1 MKTYFKK
8 WVLTVGL
15 MAVGLNAFAQNLSAD
30 KTIRIIVPYVAGGTS
45 DILGRM
51 LAQSLSEKLGK
62 TVIVENKA
70 GAGGSIGTEATV
82 RAAPDGTTILLHS
95 GAIATEPALK
105 KSLPYD
111 VEKDLAAVT
120 TAVKGPFALL
130 VSNPTPAKNVK
141 ELIAYAKANPG
152 KLNFGTPGI
161 GTSVHL
167 ASEQF
172 KVAAGIDINHVPY
185 KGASAALQALL
196 ANEVQIVVDPLA
208 TAKQLGQS
216 GKVQALAVTT
226 EKRSA
231 LWPEMSTVSEQALP
245 GFDSSVWYGLYVPA
259 KTSPQV
265 VKQLNEAFVEIL
277 KSPKMIQWLQ
287 DKGLEPVAD
296 TPAQAKKWLAD
307 DIAEWK
313 KVVKAANIEAQRIW
327 AGSLARIQ
335 ISF

>member
-1 MKTYFKK
+1 MYEFLKK
-8 WVLTVGL
+8 SALAIGL
-15 MAVGLNAFAQNLSAD
+15 ATLCFNAISQGLPSD

-51 LAQSLSEKLGK
+51 LAQNLSDRLGK

-82 RAAPDGTTILLHS
+82 RATPDGTTILLHS

-111 VEKDLAAVT
+111 VEKDLVAVT

-130 VSNPTPAKNVK
+130 VSNETPAQNVK
-141 ELIAYAKANPG
+141 ELIAYAKANPA

-172 KVAAGIDINHVPY
+172 KVAAGIDINHIPY

-196 ANEVQIVVDPLA
+196 GNEVQIVVDPLA
-208 TAKQLGQS
+208 TAKQLAQS
-216 GKVQALAVTT
+216 GKVRALAVTT
-226 EKRSA
+226 VKRSE
-231 LWPEMSTVSEQALP
+231 LWPEMSTVSAQALP

-277 KSPKMIQWLQ
+277 KSPKMVQWLSE
-287 DKGLEPVAD
+287 KGLEPVAD
-296 TPAQAKKWLAD
+296 TPAQAKKWLTD

-313 KVVKAANIEAQRIW
+313 KVVKAANIEQ
-327 AGSLARIQ
+327 Q
-335 ISF
+335 

>member
-1 MKTYFKK
+1 MYDFLRRT
-8 WVLTVGL
+8 
-15 MAVGLNAFAQNLSAD
+15 AFAIGIAAFGLSASAQGLPSD

-51 LAQSLSEKLGK
+51 LAQSLGEKLGK

-70 GAGGSIGTEATV
+70 GAGGAIGTEATV
-82 RAAPDGTTILLHS
+82 RATPDGTTILLHS

-111 VEKDLAAVT
+111 VEKDLVAVT

-130 VSNPTPAKNVK
+130 VSNETPAKNVK
-141 ELIAYAKANPG
+141 ELIAYAKANPA

-185 KGASAALQALL
+185 KGASAALQGLL
-196 ANEVQIVVDPLA
+196 GNEVQIVVDPLA
-208 TAKQLGQS
+208 TAKQLAQS
-216 GKVQALAVTT
+216 GKVRALAITT
-226 EKRSA
+226 GQRSE
-231 LWPEMSTVSEQALP
+231 LWPEMPTISEQALP

-259 KTSPQV
+259 KTSSQV
-265 VKQLNEAFVEIL
+265 VKQLNEAFVAIL
-277 KSPKMIQWLQ
+277 KSPKMMSWLS

-296 TPAQAKKWLAD
+296 SPSEAKKWLSN

-313 KVVKAANIEAQRIW
+313 KVVKSANIEQ
-327 AGSLARIQ
+327 Q
-335 ISF
+335 

>member
-1 MKTYFKK
+1 MYEFLKK
-8 WVLTVGL
+8 SALAIGL
-15 MAVGLNAFAQNLSAD
+15 ATLCFNAISQGLPSD

-51 LAQSLSEKLGK
+51 LAQNLSDRLGK

-82 RAAPDGTTILLHS
+82 RATPDGTTILLHS

-111 VEKDLAAVT
+111 VEKDLVAVT

-130 VSNPTPAKNVK
+130 VSNETPAQNVK
-141 ELIAYAKANPG
+141 ELIAYAKANPA

-172 KVAAGIDINHVPY
+172 KVAAGIDINHIPY

-196 ANEVQIVVDPLA
+196 GNEVQIVVDPLA
-208 TAKQLGQS
+208 TAKQLAQS
-216 GKVQALAVTT
+216 GKVRALAVTT
-226 EKRSA
+226 VKRSE
-231 LWPEMSTVSEQALP
+231 LWPEMSTVSAQALP

-277 KSPKMIQWLQ
+277 KSPKMVQWLSE
-287 DKGLEPVAD
+287 KGLEPVAD
-296 TPAQAKKWLAD
+296 TPAQAKKWLTD

-313 KVVKAANIEAQRIW
+313 KVVKAADIEQ
-327 AGSLARIQ
+327 Q
-335 ISF
+335 